1 MKLPDPTPGL
11 VIRFD
16 YTWHKDH
23 FKKERPCAI
32 DLASSGTGMVTVV
45 PITHSYP
52 DIGEEDQSL
61 QVPEDVCKA
70 MGLDEDI
77 NYVRLSP
84 TSIVCQNYRQ
94 GGQYNR
100 PCLIGQHT
108 SLRTIIHNIISYPAS
123 RAMYLQSGLWQLLYN
138 AVLIAPPISAAQR
151 AKLGSLLESPIDTM
165 PSYGHVMLQ

>member
-1 MKLPDPTPGL
+1 VKLPDPTPGL

-16 YTWHKDH
+16 YTCHKDH

-32 DLASSGTGMVTVV
+32 VLASSGTGMVTVV

-77 NYVRLSP
+77 NYVRLSE
-84 TSIVCQNYRQ
+84 V
-94 GGQYNR
+94 NR
-100 PCLIGQHT
+100 FAWPSDRIKPLPNDPSRCDYG
-108 SLRTIIHNIISYPAS
+108 NIPKDFFLKIRKGLADAV
-123 RAMYLQSGLWQLLYN
+123 RADRLKTTK
-138 AVLIAPPISAAQR
+138 V
-151 AKLGSLLESPIDTM
+151 
-165 PSYGHVMLQ
+165 

>member
-11 VIRFD
+11 VIQFD
-16 YTWHKDH
+16 YTWYKDH

-32 DLASSGTGMVTVV
+32 VLASSQTGMVTVV

-77 NYVRLSP
+77 NYVRLSE
-84 TSIVCQNYRQ
+84 V
-94 GGQYNR
+94 NR
-100 PCLIGQHT
+100 FEWPSDRIKPLPNDPSRCDYGSVPKDFFLEMRKRLAEAVRAGRLHT
-108 SLRTIIHNIISYPAS
+108 ST
-123 RAMYLQSGLWQLLYN
+123 
-138 AVLIAPPISAAQR
+138 V
-151 AKLGSLLESPIDTM
+151 
-165 PSYGHVMLQ
+165 

>member
-1 MKLPDPTPGL
+1 VKLPDPTPGL

-16 YTWHKDH
+16 YTWYKDH

-32 DLASSGTGMVTVV
+32 VLASSETGMVTVV

-77 NYVRLSP
+77 NYVRLNEVNRFEWPSDRIKP
-84 TSIVCQNYRQ
+84 LPNDPSRCDYGNVPKDFFLEMRKRLAETVRAGRLNTSK
-94 GGQYNR
+94 
-100 PCLIGQHT
+100 
-108 SLRTIIHNIISYPAS
+108 A
-123 RAMYLQSGLWQLLYN
+123 
-138 AVLIAPPISAAQR
+138 
-151 AKLGSLLESPIDTM
+151 
-165 PSYGHVMLQ
+165 